1 MYNALRAY
9 QVKANAS
16 FGRNNAIM
24 ASQVEKFKDQELR
37 DMAAYIASLS
47 GDLVVKR

>member
-1 MYNALRAY
+1 LRSY
-9 QVKANAS
+9 QVKNNAS